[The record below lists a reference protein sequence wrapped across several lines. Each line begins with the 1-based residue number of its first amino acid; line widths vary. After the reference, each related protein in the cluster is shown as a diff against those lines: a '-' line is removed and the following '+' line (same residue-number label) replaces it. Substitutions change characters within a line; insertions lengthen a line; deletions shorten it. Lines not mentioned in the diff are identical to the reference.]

1 MYRVLVCLDLM
12 SSVGLGRPC
21 AIQDDESVFPS
32 SSFSTLINFYWHS
45 FDLDFPIEC
54 DDEYWF
60 TSEQDEEASAPLSP
74 TFLKQPVV
82 FKQPADKPSLI
93 TAFVL
98 SLKLNK
104 VLAVL
109 VRTIVS
115 VCILFSLPNRMTGP
129 SFQYSLRNN
138 RVLLGFIG
146 ENWEQQIVS
155 ELDSALNQWVD
166 SVPDHR
172 KFKLFDLPT

>member
-1 MYRVLVCLDLM
+1 MT
-12 SSVGLGRPC
+12 SVGLGRPC
-21 AIQDDESVFPS
+21 AIQDEESVSSS
-32 SSFSTLINFYWHS
+32 SSFSSFINIYWHS
-45 FDLDFPIEC
+45 LDLDYPIEC

-60 TSEQDEEASAPLSP
+60 TLEKDEEGSKPFPAS
-74 TFLKQPVV
+74 FLQQPVV
-82 FKQPADKPSLI
+82 FKQPSDKPSLI

-104 VLAVL
+104 VVAVL

-115 VCILFSLPNRMTGP
+115 ICLSSPLRCKLTDPLL
-129 SFQYSLRNN
+129 QYSLKKN

-146 ENWEQQIVS
+146 EHWEQHIVS

-172 KFKLFDLPT
+172 KFKALRFLT